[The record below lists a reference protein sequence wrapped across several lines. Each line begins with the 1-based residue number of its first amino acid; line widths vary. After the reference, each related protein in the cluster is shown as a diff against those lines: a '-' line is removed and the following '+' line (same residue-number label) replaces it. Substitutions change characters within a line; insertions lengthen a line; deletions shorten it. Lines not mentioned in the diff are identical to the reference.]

1 MVATPGRGRYRSNL
15 SVGRLLGG
23 LFRGY
28 LVDHLRQLGLAVLA
42 VLLDPQLRGDLVQ
55 IAQALALQGAQLG
68 HSILLLVYECGDA
81 TGLTWVTSVKTGNPA
96 ARLRARVREWCP

>member
-1 MVATPGRGRYRSNL
+1 VSSGDGGDARLPVGRLRLGRGRYRSNL

-42 VLLDPQLRGDLVQ
+42 VLLDPQLRSDLVQ

-68 HSILLLVYECGDA
+68 HSIFLPVYECGDA
-81 TGLTWVTSVKTGNPA
+81 AGLA
-96 ARLRARVREWCP
+96 